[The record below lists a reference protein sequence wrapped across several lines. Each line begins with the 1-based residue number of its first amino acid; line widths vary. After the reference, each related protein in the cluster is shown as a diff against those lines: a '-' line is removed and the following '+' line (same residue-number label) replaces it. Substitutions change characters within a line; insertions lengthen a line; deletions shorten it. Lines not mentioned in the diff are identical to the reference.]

1 MIQIYNTL
9 SGRKEEFIP
18 QQPGAVSMYVCG
30 PTVYNY
36 FHIGNARA
44 FLFFDLVR
52 RYLRFKGFKVKYVQN
67 FTDVDDKIIRVA
79 NEENIPAI
87 DVANRYI
94 EAYHADASGL
104 GIQQADVHP
113 RVTEH
118 LPEIIEMIDR
128 LIQQGHAYVSEGDVY
143 FKTKSFPEYGKLSN
157 QSLDDLQ
164 AGARI
169 EVSEKK
175 QNPLDFVLWK
185 AAKPGEI
192 SWQSPW
198 GEGRPGWHI
207 ECSAMSKKY
216 LGETFDIHAGGH
228 DLIFPHHENEIAQ
241 SEACNGK
248 QFARYWMHNG
258 YININDEKMSK
269 SLGNFVTTH
278 ELLQR
283 YDSRALRFFLIS
295 SHYRNPV
302 NFSEDIIRQAVQAL
316 DRIDTSLSN
325 IEHWLQSRAEDES
338 KHDAVQT
345 IDREALLRPFIE
357 AMDDDFNT
365 ADALAEIF
373 NLVKAANLYMNSE
386 GAGVQGVEIYR
397 SVLLELLDILGLS
410 PQTGED
416 ALAEEVEKLIHE
428 RDLARKNKDYHRAD
442 QIREQLQDMD
452 IILEDTPQGVRW
464 KRK

>member
-1 MIQIYNTL
+1 M
-9 SGRKEEFIP
+9 
-18 QQPGAVSMYVCG
+18 
-30 PTVYNY
+30 
-36 FHIGNARA
+36 
-44 FLFFDLVR
+44 
-52 RYLRFKGFKVKYVQN
+52 
-67 FTDVDDKIIRVA
+67 
-79 NEENIPAI
+79 
-87 DVANRYI
+87 
-94 EAYHADASGL
+94 
-104 GIQQADVHP
+104 
-113 RVTEH
+113 
-118 LPEIIEMIDR
+118 PEIIEMIEQ
-128 LIQQGHAYVSEGDVY
+128 LIEQGHAYVSAGDVY
-143 FKTKSFPEYGKLSN
+143 FSTKSFPEYGKLSN

-175 QNPLDFVLWK
+175 QNPLDFTLWK

-192 SWQSPW
+192 SWTAPW

-258 YININDEKMSK
+258 YINIDDEKMSK

-278 ELLQR
+278 ELLER
-283 YDSRALRFFLIS
+283 YDSRALRFFLLS

-302 NFSEDIIRQAVQAL
+302 NFSEDVIRQAVQGL
-316 DRIDTSLSN
+316 ERIDTALSN
-325 IEHWLQSRAEDES
+325 IEHWLQWSAEGNF
-338 KHDAVQT
+338 VGVTGQT
-345 IDREALLRPFIE
+345 IERDALVRPFIE

-373 NLVKAANLYMNSE
+373 NLVRAANLYTKSDSASVE
-386 GAGVQGVEIYR
+386 GVQLYR

-410 PQTGED
+410 PAADKD
-416 ALAEEVEKLIHE
+416 ALAEEVNKLIHE
-428 RDLARKNKDYHRAD
+428 RDLARKNKDYQRAD
-442 QIREQLQDMD
+442 EIRDQLQSMD